1 MAQAYDVL
9 AGLNRML
16 ESQERREQTRLQTS
30 LAMMQFAQQKRMQD
44 IQVAG
49 QQLQVLQTANEQ
61 MVSGLANDFLQ
72 RSGLEALY
80 SQFGGDTEDGFK
92 NAVDELTSKVGKGDI
107 GLGLGLGSADAS
119 KIASAVWAAKAKNP
133 EAMLELASSIKR
145 VNESVTTGVK
155 PPDSDIRLAVAFKRL
170 GYFDNPDWQPGL
182 PMGATATRQIGGISK
197 TLQNRQDIIAEMLE
211 FGKGEYDIQRD
222 IGTYEGLRKP
232 TADYLKATNFLTA
245 EQSMK
250 QMMKVIESSKKDEGW
265 DPSASTSL
273 ILAGGIYA
281 SQYVDPAIRSEIVK
295 YSKGADDYLKQLA
308 RDLKRYRPKNP
319 DMGGLPFKEFKDKY
333 KVRKDNV
340 NVRNKDTMR
349 KLYRSAT
356 KAGLDKT
363 TSIGKALRAVEWF
376 NKSKFLSKTGQII
389 KGTAKHGAYFA
400 PMVGRG
406 IGEAVGGEKGEAI
419 GQTVG
424 TGALAVKAAIGSGKM
439 SFLKFLA
446 SKIPGMAA
454 KAGALAMADSPVLP
468 FGDILALG
476 LTVMEVRNTY
486 KMWQEYLK
494 EPEDPFRGVSFE

>member
-1 MAQAYDVL
+1 MAEAYDVL

-107 GLGLGLGSADAS
+107 GLGLDLDTAEAS

-281 SQYVDPAIRSEIVK
+281 SQYADPAIRSEIVK

-319 DMGGLPFKEFKDKY
+319 DKGGLPFKEFKDKY
-333 KVRKDNV
+333 NVRKDNV
-340 NVRNKDTMR
+340 NVRDKSTMR
-349 KLYRSAT
+349 KLFKSAQR
-356 KAGLDKT
+356 AGLKST
-363 TSIGKALRAVEWF
+363 TSIGKALEAVEWF
-376 NKSKFLSKTGQII
+376 NKSKFLAKTGQII

-400 PMVGRG
+400 PWAGRE
-406 IGEAVGGEKGEAI
+406 IGEAI
-419 GQTVG
+419 GGEGGEVAGQITGTTV
-424 TGALAVKAAIGSGKM
+424 LAVKAVGKM
-439 SFLKFLA
+439 GFWKFLGK
-446 SKIPGMAA
+446 KIPGIAA
-454 KAGALAMADSPVLP
+454 KAGTIAMMDSPVSP
-468 FGDILALG
+468 VADFLALG
-476 LTVMEVRNTY
+476 LTISEVINAY
-486 KMWQEYLK
+486 KMWQEYKK